1 MNDPYHDNGR
11 RSPNDSGR
19 NAPNDSGRRS
29 PDDLGRSIEADV
41 RQTLDTVA
49 ATIRSAAREVSDT
62 LREDETLQRTVQE
75 LGAAARSGMESV
87 RQGIDRAAREAERA
101 QRRKKRKKKRDYAKK
116 TAEALSEAG
125 GLLLASGILCA
136 VSVSSWLE
144 SGEVAGTAILA
155 VIAAWLFCGSL
166 FSFFKSRTMR
176 RIASYQ
182 SVLGERAYCSLAEL
196 AEITGKSPAALRR
209 DLHRLISM
217 GRYQDVY
224 LAPDGS
230 RLFSSETAY
239 RLYLAHRAQDDEAR
253 REAPQ
258 QPAAP
263 VQPAPQ
269 AEADEPAVPEQCRAF
284 LSRLRELQRQITDA
298 AVLDETHRIEAQ
310 TVRVIAWLEKH
321 PEGEGQI
328 RRFVNYY
335 MPTTLKLLQTYN
347 EVSPQADS
355 SSVAASIQTDICGI
369 LSTINT
375 AFQSLQNNLLKDTA
389 MDVSAEIS
397 ALETVLAQEGLT
409 QDGMMT

>member
-1 MNDPYHDNGR
+1 MNDPYNNNGNGR
-11 RSPNDSGR
+11 RP
-19 NAPNDSGRRS
+19 
-29 PDDLGRSIEADV
+29 PDDLGRSIEEEV
-41 RQTLDTVA
+41 RQTLDAVA
-49 ATIRSAAREVSDT
+49 ATIRDAAREVSDT

-75 LGAAARSGMESV
+75 LGAAARSGVESV
-87 RQGIDRAAREAERA
+87 RQGIGQATREAKRA
-101 QRRKKRKKKRDYAKK
+101 QRRQKRKKKRDYAKK
-116 TAEALSEAG
+116 AAGALSEAG
-125 GLLLASGILCA
+125 GMLLFSGILGA
-136 VSVSSWLE
+136 VSSTVWIE
-144 SGEVAGTAILA
+144 DGDFAGTAIL
-155 VIAAWLFCGSL
+155 VIIAAWLLFGSV
-166 FSFFKSRTMR
+166 FSFFKSRTLR

-196 AEITGKSPAALRR
+196 SELTGRSQTAIRR
-209 DLHRLISM
+209 DLHKLISM
-217 GRYQDVY
+217 GKYEDVY

-230 RLFSSETAY
+230 RLFSNETAY
-239 RLYLAHRAQDDEAR
+239 RLYLAHRTQSEEAR
-253 REAPQ
+253 YEARAEALRQ
-258 QPAAP
+258 EAA
-263 VQPAPQ
+263 QPAPAAEP
-269 AEADEPAVPEQCRAF
+269 AEAPAPGVLEECRAF
-284 LSRLRELQRQITDA
+284 LSELREQQRLFTDA
-298 AVLDETHRIEAQ
+298 AVLEQTQRIEAQ

-335 MPTTLKLLQTYN
+335 MPTTLKLVRTYN

-409 QDGMMT
+409 QDGMGI

>member
-1 MNDPYHDNGR
+1 MNDPYNE
-11 RSPNDSGR
+11 
-19 NAPNDSGRRS
+19 NDSGRRP
-29 PDDLGRSIEADV
+29 PDDLGRSIETEV
-41 RQTLDTVA
+41 RRTLDAVA
-49 ATIRSAAREVSDT
+49 ATIRDAAREVGDT
-62 LREDETLQRTVQE
+62 LREDESLQRTVQE

-87 RQGIDRAAREAERA
+87 RQGISRAQREAERA

-116 TAEALSEAG
+116 AAGALSEAG
-125 GLLLASGILCA
+125 GMLLVSGIMGA
-136 VSVSSWLE
+136 VSSAVWIE
-144 SGEVAGTAILA
+144 DGEIAGTAILA
-155 VIAAWLFCGSL
+155 MIAAWFFFGSI
-166 FSFFKSRTMR
+166 FSFLKSRTLR

-196 AEITGKSPAALRR
+196 SELTGRSQTAIRR
-209 DLHRLISM
+209 DLHKLISM
-217 GRYQDVY
+217 GKYEDVY

-230 RLFSSETAY
+230 RLFSNETAY
-239 RLYLAHRAQDDEAR
+239 RLYLAHRTQSEEAR
-253 REAPQ
+253 YEARAEALRQ
-258 QPAAP
+258 EAA
-263 VQPAPQ
+263 QPAPA
-269 AEADEPAVPEQCRAF
+269 AEPEEAAAPGVLEECRAF
-284 LSRLRELQRQITDA
+284 LSELREQQRLFTDA
-298 AVLDETHRIEAQ
+298 AVLEQTQRIEAQ

-335 MPTTLKLLQTYN
+335 MPTTLKLVRTYN

-409 QDGMMT
+409 DTEFGI

>member
-1 MNDPYHDNGR
+1 MNDPYNE
-11 RSPNDSGR
+11 
-19 NAPNDSGRRS
+19 NDSGRRP
-29 PDDLGRSIEADV
+29 PDDLGRSIEAEV
-41 RQTLDTVA
+41 RRTLDAVT
-49 ATIRSAAREVSDT
+49 ATIRDAAREVGDT
-62 LREDETLQRTVQE
+62 LREDESLQRTVQE

-87 RQGIDRAAREAERA
+87 RQGISRAQREAERA

-116 TAEALSEAG
+116 AAGALSEAG
-125 GLLLASGILCA
+125 GMLLVSGILGVLSA
-136 VSVSSWLE
+136 TVWLE
-144 SGEVAGTAILA
+144 DGEFAGTAVLG
-155 VIAAWLFCGSL
+155 VIAAWFLCGSL
-166 FSFFKSRTMR
+166 FSFFKSRTLR

-196 AEITGKSPAALRR
+196 SELTGRSQTAIRR
-209 DLHRLISM
+209 DLHKLISM
-217 GRYQDVY
+217 GKYEDVY

-230 RLFSSETAY
+230 RLFSNETAY
-239 RLYLAHRAQDDEAR
+239 RLYLAHRTQSEEAR
-253 REAPQ
+253 YEARAEALRQ
-258 QPAAP
+258 EAA
-263 VQPAPQ
+263 QPAPA
-269 AEADEPAVPEQCRAF
+269 AEPEEAAAPGVLEECRAF
-284 LSRLRELQRQITDA
+284 LSELREQQRLFTDA
-298 AVLDETHRIEAQ
+298 AVLEQTQRIEAQ

-335 MPTTLKLLQTYN
+335 MPTTLKLVRTYN

-409 QDGMMT
+409 DTEFGI

>member
-1 MNDPYHDNGR
+1 MNDPHNG
-11 RSPNDSGR
+11 NG
-19 NAPNDSGRRS
+19 NKK
-29 PDDLGRSIEADV
+29 PDDLGRSIEEEV

-62 LREDETLQRTVQE
+62 LREDENLQRTVQD
-75 LGAAARSGMESV
+75 LGAAARRGVESR
-87 RQGIDRAAREAERA
+87 RQGISRVARDAERA

-116 TAEALSEAG
+116 AAEALGEAG

-136 VSVSSWLE
+136 VSVSSWVE
-144 SGEVAGTAILA
+144 SGEFAGTAILG
-155 VIAAWLFCGSL
+155 VIALWLLGSSV
-166 FSFFKSRTMR
+166 FSFFKSRTLR
-176 RIASYQ
+176 RVASYQ
-182 SVLGERAYCSLAEL
+182 SVLGERSYCSLAEL
-196 AEITGKSPAALRR
+196 SAFTDKSQAAVRR
-209 DLHRLISM
+209 DLHELISM
-217 GRYQDVY
+217 GKYPDVY

-230 RLFSSETAY
+230 RLFSNETAY
-239 RLYLAHRAQDDEAR
+239 RLYLAHCAQDDEAR
-253 REAPQ
+253 RAPA
-258 QPAAP
+258 QPAPEQPAP
-263 VQPAPQ
+263 EQPAPQ
-269 AEADEPAVPEQCRAF
+269 ADAAEPDVPEQCRAF
-284 LSRLRELQRQITDA
+284 LSELRVQQRQITDA
-298 AVLDETHRIEAQ
+298 AVLEQTHRIEAQ

-321 PEGEGQI
+321 PAGEGQI

-335 MPTTLKLLQTYN
+335 MPTTLKLMRTYN

-409 QDGMMT
+409 QDEMGL

>member
-1 MNDPYHDNGR
+1 MNDPYNNNGYNDNGR
-11 RSPNDSGR
+11 RP
-19 NAPNDSGRRS
+19 
-29 PDDLGRSIEADV
+29 PDDLSRSIETEV
-41 RQTLDTVA
+41 RRTLDAVA
-49 ATIRSAAREVSDT
+49 ATIRDAARGVGDT
-62 LREDETLQRTVQE
+62 LREDESLQRTVQE

-87 RQGIDRAAREAERA
+87 RQGISRAQREAERA

-116 TAEALSEAG
+116 AAGALSEAG
-125 GLLLASGILCA
+125 GMLLVSGILGVLSA
-136 VSVSSWLE
+136 TVWLE
-144 SGEVAGTAILA
+144 DGEFAGTAVLG
-155 VIAAWLFCGSL
+155 VIAAWFLCGSL
-166 FSFFKSRTMR
+166 FSFFKSRTLR

-196 AEITGKSPAALRR
+196 SELTGRSQTAIRR
-209 DLHRLISM
+209 DLHKLISM
-217 GRYQDVY
+217 GKYEDVY

-230 RLFSSETAY
+230 RLFSNETAY
-239 RLYLAHRAQDDEAR
+239 RLYLAHRTQSEEAR
-253 REAPQ
+253 YEARAEALRQ
-258 QPAAP
+258 EAA
-263 VQPAPQ
+263 QPAPA
-269 AEADEPAVPEQCRAF
+269 AEPEEAAAPGVLEECRAF
-284 LSRLRELQRQITDA
+284 LSELREQQRLFTDA
-298 AVLDETHRIEAQ
+298 AVLEQTQRIEAQ

-335 MPTTLKLLQTYN
+335 MPTTLKLVRTYN

-409 QDGMMT
+409 DTEFGI